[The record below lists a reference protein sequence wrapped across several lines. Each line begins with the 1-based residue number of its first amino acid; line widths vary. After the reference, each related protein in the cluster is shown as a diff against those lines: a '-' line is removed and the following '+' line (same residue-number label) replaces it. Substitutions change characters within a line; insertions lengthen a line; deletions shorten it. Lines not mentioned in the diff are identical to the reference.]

1 MSTAEQPD
9 FFSLQQYLEIEG
21 NSLVKNEYID
31 GWIRAMTGAT
41 NRHSKVSLNCA
52 CELKR
57 LLKGSPCEPYCSDT
71 KVRIRNSWMNRFYYP
86 DVQVVC
92 DPNPGT
98 DVFQDRPVLIV
109 EVLSPST
116 RLYDLDEKLNAYLMI
131 PSLKCYLILEQHQP
145 IATAIFR
152 DGDSILQQQYQGI
165 GAVIDLP
172 FLQVSLAL
180 SAIYEG
186 VEFTPTCVQESE
198 LEYRD
203 TSNA

>member
-1 MSTAEQPD
+1 
-9 FFSLQQYLEIEG
+9 
-21 NSLVKNEYID
+21 
-31 GWIRAMTGAT
+31 
-41 NRHSKVSLNCA
+41 
-52 CELKR
+52 
-57 LLKGSPCEPYCSDT
+57 
-71 KVRIRNSWMNRFYYP
+71 MNRFYYP

-145 IATAIFR
+145 IATATFR
-152 DGDSILQQQYQGI
+152 DGDSTLQQQYQGI

-198 LEYRD
+198 LVYRE
-203 TSNA
+203 T